1 VEQVVLNI
9 DPVLMSRLKIVYA
22 FQKNSYNVDLKPTFE
37 KWILEELA
45 LVIGNEELRIANQ
58 SFYAQRSVADEVIN
72 RPQIIRQPY
81 VEPIEA
87 LLENESEFSDDLAIA
102 LGVLDYKKKNQHIW
116 WDCCLCSH
124 CGDEEEDDDGDKL
137 RCNCHSCCVCWCEE
151 SHYYTN
157 SYTKDGVKYK
167 YKGVKPDIGCPGHRE
182 CKSVRPLSVSA
193 ALRLRKDND

>member
-124 CGDEEEDDDGDKL
+124 
-137 RCNCHSCCVCWCEE
+137 
-151 SHYYTN
+151 YYTN